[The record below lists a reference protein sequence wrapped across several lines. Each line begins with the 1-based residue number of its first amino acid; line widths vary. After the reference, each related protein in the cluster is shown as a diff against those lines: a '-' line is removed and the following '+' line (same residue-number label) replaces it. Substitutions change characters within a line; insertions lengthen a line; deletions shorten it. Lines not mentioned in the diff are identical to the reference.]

1 MKILQNRHFLC
12 DNFIIKNNIY
22 DSKKKYLKKVLMNL
36 NEFKKSKLILPL
48 HASYFD
54 NPEKLANYMKNLFKK
69 RVGKL

>member
-1 MKILQNRHFLC
+1 
-12 DNFIIKNNIY
+12 
-22 DSKKKYLKKVLMNL
+22 MNL